1 MISISPKN
9 DCRVCLGV
17 HDEQIHLATVRIH
30 NWWRQSLLSLFSEP
44 GHSDQPETDEPGELR
59 IA

>member
-17 HDEQIHLATVRIH
+17 PDEQIHLATVRIH
-30 NWWRQSLLSLFSEP
+30 KWWRQSLLSLFSDP
-44 GHSDQPETDEPGELR
+44 PCADQPEADERGKLQ